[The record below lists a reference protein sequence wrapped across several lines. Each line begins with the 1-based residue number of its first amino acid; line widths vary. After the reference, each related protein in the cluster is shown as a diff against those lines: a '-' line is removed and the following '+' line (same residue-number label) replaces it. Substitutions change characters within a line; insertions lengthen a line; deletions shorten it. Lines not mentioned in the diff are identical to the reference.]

1 MTIQSLAA
9 YSQAASQPYNTLF
22 SSDNDKT
29 SGVLSSLNSTLSTAA
44 DTSAIQ
50 QFASDYSNL
59 DTMLVNSASLFS
71 DTSLS
76 SFLTSRYS
84 TVTPQ
89 VTYLDSVQ
97 SYLSTSYT
105 YDIFGNNLDLFG

>member
-1 MTIQSLAA
+1 MAVYQ
-9 YSQAASQPYNTLF
+9 QAIRQPYDTLF
-22 SSDNDKT
+22 SSGNDTDET
-29 SGVLSSLNSTLSTAA
+29 SGVLSSLNSTLSTAS

-50 QFASDYSNL
+50 DFASNYSSL

-84 TVTPQ
+84 TIKPQ

-105 YDIFGNNLDLFG
+105 YDIFGNGLDLFG